1 MGHLIEDA
9 VHWLGMLHAVAI
21 SPQVNPPA
29 AFPALSP
36 LERRLVHYALNELEG
51 CFTIKALHR
60 AFGDEISRSRLSA
73 LARAWEAGELLTKR
87 PRRVT
92 YALRLLAEEDRTDD
106 PGHHRSRHPTP
117 ALRHD

>member
-36 LERRLVHYALNELEG
+36 LERRLVRYALEELEG
-51 CFTIKALHR
+51 YFTIKALHQ
-60 AFGDEISRSRLSA
+60 AFGGEISRSRLSA
-73 LARAWEAGELLTKR
+73 LARAWEEGQLLTKR

-92 YALRLLAEEDRTDD
+92 YALRLLAEE
-106 PGHHRSRHPTP
+106 
-117 ALRHD
+117 